1 MAKRK
6 PYATE
11 EDLKNPALG
20 LPAKALAGVNTPDL
34 EDGLISASDT
44 MDSYLSNRFTLPIL
58 VWARDMRGACAA
70 IAAYTLLAGRGF
82 NPQAGSADEQ
92 VRLRYEDAIRWLK
105 DCARGLA
112 TPTGIEDSTPVID
125 QGLVDTESP
134 LFNTTS
140 KRGW

>member
-1 MAKRK
+1 MAKRT

-11 EDLKNPALG
+11 EDLKNPAQG
-20 LPAKALAGVNTPDL
+20 LPAKALERINTPDL
-34 EDGLISASDT
+34 EQAVIAASDLI
-44 MDSYLSNRFTLPIL
+44 DSYLTNRFEMPIL
-58 VWARDMRGACAA
+58 KWQNDLSGSCAA
-70 IAAYTLLAGRGF
+70 IAAYNLLAGRGF

-112 TPTGIEDSTPVID
+112 TPAGIVDSTPAVD
-125 QGLVDTESP
+125 AGLVETESP
-134 LFNTTS
+134 LFNTTQ

>member
-1 MAKRK
+1 MAKRTA
-6 PYATE
+6 YASTD
-11 EDLKNPALG
+11 DLKNPALG
-20 LPAKALAGVNTPDL
+20 LPAKALQGVNTVDL
-34 EDGLISASDT
+34 EDALISASDT
-44 MDSYLSNRFTLPIL
+44 MDSYLSNRFALPIL
-58 VWARDMRGACAA
+58 VWARDMRGACAT

-112 TPTGIEDSTPVID
+112 TPAGIEDSTPAID
-125 QGLVDTESP
+125 AGLVETESP
-134 LFNTTS
+134 LFNTTQ